1 MAFSGRKTGLKKL
14 HHMYLYHHHLDSLTL
29 SFLLGLLI
37 FLRCRHTFNCAQ
49 DILKSY
55 MEHKMIQCKGCKR
68 NSISFNNYVD
78 QGGLAG
84 FANSVSQQTAP
95 PVFVHC
101 TVTLSSGSST
111 PLNCCW
117 SAIVASQTRGTSR
130 SCSRLLSL
138 QGSSQSLLYHGSSC

>member
-1 MAFSGRKTGLKKL
+1 
-14 HHMYLYHHHLDSLTL
+14 
-29 SFLLGLLI
+29 
-37 FLRCRHTFNCAQ
+37 
-49 DILKSY
+49 

-111 PLNCCW
+111 PLNCNCRVTDAW
-117 SAIVASQTRGTSR
+117 NFPLLQPPLVNAGLLPVPLIPWLQLLKTSPRQGPLTLNLPIMHFYHQWVQSICQGPRQDVTVEAHLHR
-130 SCSRLLSL
+130 SLNAPKHL
-138 QGSSQSLLYHGSSC
+138 